1 MDTPPPRIPP
11 PPHPPIKVGS
21 ERPWWDNRHTD
32 IKENTMKNNNMLWVL
47 FSDWLSPDLKNI
59 RMKK

>member
-1 MDTPPPRIPP
+1 MDTPPPPTPP
-11 PPHPPIKVGS
+11 PPIKVGS
-21 ERPWWDNRHTD
+21 ERPWGDNRHTD